1 MMRIS
6 KEPEIRKQ
14 ELIETALKLF
24 LKKGYEKTSIRD
36 ILREVNGSPGMFY
49 YYFSSKEEIFEEA
62 IQYYVENYTKE
73 LSQIFKD
80 ENLSFHEKY
89 NRIVNAVIKAFEDI
103 RTISNAYFTPQYF
116 PLRVKISF
124 KILDKIIKPF
134 SELIEELKKD
144 QNLDS
149 RKTAIFVLYG
159 VYGLIR
165 QEFENIEDKEKI
177 SQLMEY
183 IVDITGKILG
193 LSLTNP

>member
-1 MMRIS
+1 MRIS

-36 ILREVNGSPGMFY
+36 ILREVKGSPGMFY

-80 ENLSFHEKY
+80 EDLSFQEKY

-103 RTISNAYFTPQYF
+103 RSISNAYFTPQYF

-124 KILDKIIKPF
+124 KILDKITKPF

-144 QNLDS
+144 PHLDS

-165 QEFENIEDKEKI
+165 QEFEKIEDKEKI

-193 LSLTNP
+193 LTPTNL

>member
-1 MMRIS
+1 MRIS

-36 ILREVNGSPGMFY
+36 ILREVKGSPGMFY

-80 ENLSFHEKY
+80 EDLSFQEKY

-103 RTISNAYFTPQYF
+103 RSISNAYFTPQYF

-124 KILDKIIKPF
+124 KILDKITKPF

-144 QNLDS
+144 PHLDS

-193 LSLTNP
+193 LTPTNL

>member
-1 MMRIS
+1 MRIS

-36 ILREVNGSPGMFY
+36 ILREVKGSPGMFY

-80 ENLSFHEKY
+80 EDLSFQEKY

-103 RTISNAYFTPQYF
+103 RSISNAYFTPQYF

-124 KILDKIIKPF
+124 KILDKITKPF

-144 QNLDS
+144 PHLDS
-149 RKTAIFVLYG
+149 KKTAIFVLYG

-165 QEFENIEDKEKI
+165 HEFENIEDKEKI

-193 LSLTNP
+193 LTPTNL

>member
-1 MMRIS
+1 MRIS

-36 ILREVNGSPGMFY
+36 ILREVKGSPGMFY

-80 ENLSFHEKY
+80 ENLSFQEKY

-103 RTISNAYFTPQYF
+103 RSISNAYFTPQYF

-144 QNLDS
+144 PYLDS
-149 RKTAIFVLYG
+149 RKTAIFILYG

-183 IVDITGKILG
+183 IVEITGKILG
-193 LSLTNP
+193 LSLTNL